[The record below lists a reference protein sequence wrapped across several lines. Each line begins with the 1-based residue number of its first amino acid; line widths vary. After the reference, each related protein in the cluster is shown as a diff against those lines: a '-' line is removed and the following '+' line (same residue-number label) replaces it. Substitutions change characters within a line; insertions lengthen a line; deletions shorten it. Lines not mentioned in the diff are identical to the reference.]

1 MPPKTNKAAFA
12 ALQQLASRLREVVVA
27 IVARGGEMEFGGA
40 VAHDFLMASG
50 HLVGL
55 YALVRNANDRLA
67 LPHDEALAS
76 FHANH
81 LLPQAHA
88 HLEVVM
94 AGGESVRAFAA
105 GDF

>member
-1 MPPKTNKAAFA
+1 MA
-12 ALQQLASRLREVVVA
+12 
-27 IVARGGEMEFGGA
+27 FGGA

-55 YALVRNANDRLA
+55 YALVRNANDALA

-76 FHANH
+76 FHATH

-88 HLEVVM
+88 HLDVVM
-94 AGGESVRAFAA
+94 AGGGAVAAFAA
-105 GDF
+105 VDF